1 MSSET
6 RTSSRWFVSAPGG
19 PALLA
24 GAIGT
29 LLYLIRLTPGTG
41 WYDAPEF
48 VGVASTLGIA
58 HPTGYP
64 LYSLVGRLFSS
75 LLGWIAEPALIVNAL
90 SAVAAGA
97 TLAVM
102 TLVTWQ
108 LIRLLRLGPLPRTFR
123 VVSSV
128 IPAAVLGSMTLFME
142 QAVVAEGYT
151 LHTFMVGLLLLLGLH
166 LVLDA
171 EKPLPILEAGE
182 LRSMGVAVWGIAG
195 WRRPLLIA
203 FLAGVGLGNHFT
215 LVLYFPALLLLFWWA
230 LRPESDTPPVIETA
244 STSRQVVSFLIPVSL
259 LFLLGLSI
267 YLIVPLRASLNPPF
281 NWGEAVTLRRLMR
294 LVTAA
299 EARARPSQ
307 FMPVTAWGIWFD
319 IARGM
324 SLPIFAL
331 SIMGWIWAGIR
342 RIRLGLLA
350 LLYLLFPLLFL
361 LAGLDILED
370 ALLPVHLWM
379 ALGTGMTAVLVG
391 ERLIAILGP
400 RPGARFAFAGIALL
414 LAVGPVLQIARNW
427 HEVSA
432 TGAGGPAVYA
442 DAVAA
447 SVYGGP
453 APTEPVEGIV
463 FSEENT
469 TAFLLWH
476 RRRLEQK
483 DPGLSGVYLL
493 LVREA
498 WYREELLRMIPS
510 LKVPSLDR
518 GYEQLPHEA
527 ASRELI
533 ALNTDST
540 EPLFLSP
547 IILPPEHVYGTLVP
561 HGVLL
566 RMEPPGYVPDLEDVR
581 RHVSIMSE
589 YAPAF
594 TEGQLPRMDR
604 MTRDWWSWR
613 HSLMGEAW
621 LRLGL
626 LPAAEAEFR
635 AGVRVNSTRPEPWMD
650 LALFFSA
657 VGDWK
662 GMEATLREALALRP
676 RDQGLLIELAQAL
689 IHQGA
694 YDEAERVLPTGR
706 IRHVPRAQYLRV
718 RASISLGLG
727 DANAARD
734 DLEEAVRLAPES
746 PEIWNDLGVVYL
758 QKGQWDDAVPAL
770 TRAVE
775 LQPNLGEAWANLGM
789 IAFQDA
795 IWEEAEANLERAR
808 QAGVSDPQVGFNLGS
823 ARVNLGDFSGAE
835 EAFRSNLRE
844 WPLHADSYIA
854 LAALLERDGRLQEA
868 LLILES
874 GRMAVPDDTRFGL
887 ILRRLRL
894 PPLP

>member
-1 MSSET
+1 MSSEK
-6 RTSSRWFVSAPGG
+6 RTSSRWFLTTPGG
-19 PALLA
+19 PALIT

-29 LLYLIRLTPGTG
+29 LLYLIRITPGTG

-48 VGVASTLGIA
+48 VGVASTFGIA

-90 SAVAAGA
+90 SALAAGA

-123 VVSSV
+123 ILSSV
-128 IPAAVLGSMTLFME
+128 IPAAILGSMTLFME
-142 QAVVAEGYT
+142 QAVVAEVYT
-151 LHTFMVGLLLLLGLH
+151 LHTFMVGLLLLLGFH

-182 LRSMGVAVWGIAG
+182 LRSMGVAVWGAAG
-195 WRRPLLIA
+195 WKRPLLIA

-215 LVLYFPALLLLFWWA
+215 LVLYFPALLMLFWWA
-230 LRPESDTPPVIETA
+230 LRPESDTPPVFETE
-244 STSRQVVSFLIPVSL
+244 SMNRQVVRLLVPISL
-259 LFLLGLSI
+259 LFLLGVSI
-267 YLIVPLRASLNPPF
+267 YLIIPLRASLNPPF
-281 NWGEAVTLRRLMR
+281 NWGEADTLRRFLR

-299 EARARPSQ
+299 EVRARPSQ
-307 FMPVTAWGIWFD
+307 FMPITAWSIWFD

-331 SIMGWIWAGIR
+331 SIAGWILAAIR
-342 RIRLGLLA
+342 RTRLGLLA

-370 ALLPVHLWM
+370 ALLPVHLWV

-391 ERLIAILGP
+391 ERLIAIFGP
-400 RPGARFAFAGIALL
+400 RPGTRFAFAGIALL

-432 TGAGGPAVYA
+432 SGAGGPAVYA

-453 APTEPVEGIV
+453 APSEPVEGVV
-463 FSEENT
+463 FSEENS

-483 DPGLSGVYLL
+483 DPGLSCVYLL

-510 LKVPSLDR
+510 LNIPILDR
-518 GYEQLPHEA
+518 GYERLPHEA

-540 EPLFLSP
+540 EPLYLSP
-547 IILPPEHVYGTLVP
+547 IILPPEHVYGILVP
-561 HGVLL
+561 QGVLL
-566 RMEPPGYVPDLEDVR
+566 RMEPPGYVPDLEDVQ
-581 RHVSIMSE
+581 RHVSIISE
-589 YAPAF
+589 YSPAF
-594 TEGQLPRMDR
+594 SSGQLPRMDR
-604 MTRDWWSWR
+604 MTRDWWSSR

-635 AGVRVNSTRPEPWMD
+635 AGVRVNPTRLEPWMD
-650 LALFFSA
+650 IALFFSL

-662 GMEATLREALALRP
+662 GMEATLREAIALRP
-676 RDQGLLIELAQAL
+676 RDQGLLIELARAL
-689 IHQGA
+689 SRQGA
-694 YDEAERVLPTGR
+694 FDEAEKVLPTGR
-706 IRHVPRAQYLRV
+706 LKRVAGEVYLRV
-718 RASISLGLG
+718 RAGIRLGQG
-727 DANAARD
+727 EVDAALD
-734 DLEEAVRLAPES
+734 DLEEAVGLAPES
-746 PEIWNDLGVVYL
+746 SEVWNDLGVVYL
-758 QKGQWDDAVPAL
+758 EKGQWDEAVPAF

-775 LQPNLGEAWANLGM
+775 LQPDLGEAWVNLGM
-789 IAFQDA
+789 IAFRDA
-795 IWEEAEANLERAR
+795 NWEEAAANLDRSR
-808 QAGVSDPQVGFNLGS
+808 QAGISNPQVGFNLGS
-823 ARVNLGDFSGAE
+823 ARVNLSDFTGAE
-835 EAFRSNLRE
+835 EAFRTNLRD

-868 LLILES
+868 LLILEN
-874 GRMAVPDDTRFGL
+874 GRMAVPDDPRFGM
-887 ILRRLRL
+887 ILRRLRI
-894 PPLP
+894 PPLL